1 MDSRETAV
9 VFLKGIA
16 MGCADAVPGV
26 SGGTIALITGIYD
39 RLITAVTAV
48 TLTRIR
54 SLLTGL
60 NSASGRETLATF
72 REMDGPFLI
81 ALGAG
86 IVTALITV
94 LRIVDI
100 LLTEAPVVT
109 YGFFFGLIAASGAV
123 LLSEVDVSTTARK
136 AAALAGFLA
145 AYLTAGITTSGFGSG
160 PLVLFAA
167 GMIAVSALVLPGISG
182 SLLLVILGQYEFI
195 SGALS
200 TFVDAVLGV
209 VTGGEAGIV
218 VETAPPIVS
227 FVAGG
232 VVGLFTIAH
241 IVRRALT
248 RYRAATIAF
257 LVSLVLGALRAPL
270 LEVGAILSGTG
281 QGWLATLPEF
291 GGAAVLGAVLILAVD
306 RYAGAVEF

>member
-1 MDSRETAV
+1 MDVREIGV
-9 VFLKGIA
+9 VYLKGIA

-39 RLITAVTAV
+39 RLVKSVTNV
-48 TLTRIR
+48 SLTRIL
-54 SLLTGL
+54 SLL
-60 NSASGRETLATF
+60 SGVRPSKQEAAVRAF
-72 REMDGPFLI
+72 RQMGGPFLLT
-81 ALGAG
+81 LGAG
-86 IVTALITV
+86 IVSALVTV

-100 LLTEAPVVT
+100 LLTEVPVPT

-123 LLSEVDVSTTARK
+123 LLSEVDVSTPARK
-136 AAALAGFLA
+136 TAAVTGFLTA
-145 AYLTAGITTSGFGSG
+145 FLTAGVTTGGLGTG

-167 GMIAVSALVLPGISG
+167 GAIAVSALVLPGISG

-200 TFVDAVLGV
+200 AFVDAVFAS
-209 VTGGEAGIV
+209 VTGGGVGAI

-227 FVAGG
+227 FVTGG

-241 IVRRALT
+241 TVRRALA

-257 LVSLVLGALRAPL
+257 LVSLILGALRAPI
-270 LEVGAILSGTG
+270 LEVSRILTETG
-281 QGWLATLPEF
+281 GNWAAAVPEF
-291 GGAAVLGAVLILAVD
+291 GGAAILGAALVVAVD